1 MIECSS
7 PVPLLDLLRD
17 AGLQEV
23 EICGNPQVM
32 VSGLTAHAQSARAGS
47 VFVAR
52 KGTTTDSHHF
62 AGDAVSRGAAV
73 IVAEAQV
80 SAPTG
85 ATIVRVPS
93 TRDVLGPLAQAAAG
107 NPARRMRVLG
117 VTGTN
122 GKTTTTFIVER
133 ILATH
138 GITAARIGT
147 LGSNWG
153 AASESATNTT
163 PGPVE
168 LAALMA
174 RMAASGVLAVAM
186 EVSSHGIDQRRIG
199 GIPFAACSL
208 TNITQDHLDYHG
220 TYENYVAC
228 KKSLFTEILPAIPG
242 SVGCVNLDDPVGE
255 ELMRENPGLSSFS
268 RGTERRSD
276 LIADEIVCGPTFTE
290 FVLRIGGE
298 IGRVR
303 SSLVGGFNI
312 TNMLAAAGLCRA
324 LGLDAREI
332 AEGLSQF
339 ISVPGRFERID
350 AGQPFTVLVDYAHT
364 PDALSRV
371 IRAARRLSH
380 NRLITVFGC
389 GGNRDQGK
397 RPLMGRVA
405 GLLSDHVIITN
416 DNPRDEDPED
426 IALHIAEG
434 LLQARMKPARYQT
447 ILDRRR
453 AIESAIGLASP
464 GDVVLIAGKGH
475 EAYQEAGGRRTP
487 FDDREVAR
495 GILAGLVGRTSA
507 PGSADSEVIGT
518 DRIGEARA

>member
-1 MIECSS
+1 MIHCTS

-23 EICGNPQVM
+23 EICGNPQVS
-32 VSGLTAHAQSARAGS
+32 VASLTAHAQSAERGS
-47 VFVAR
+47 AFIAR
-52 KGTTTDSHHF
+52 KGTSTDSHHF
-62 AGDAVSRGAAV
+62 AADAVARGASV
-73 IVAEAQV
+73 VVAEAQV
-80 SAPTG
+80 PALPG

-122 GKTTTTFIVER
+122 GKTTTTFIIER
-133 ILATH
+133 ILQAAGVTS
-138 GITAARIGT
+138 ARIGT
-147 LGSNWG
+147 LGSNWTGG
-153 AASESATNTT
+153 AESATNTT

-174 RMAASGVLAVAM
+174 RMAASGVQAVAM

-199 GIPFAACSL
+199 GIPFAACAL

-228 KKSLFTEILPAIPG
+228 KKSLFTEVLPGIAG
-242 SVGCVNLDDPVGE
+242 AVGCVNLDDPVGE
-255 ELMRENPGLSSFS
+255 ELMRERPGLRAFS
-268 RGTERRSD
+268 RGTERPSD
-276 LIADEIVCGPTFTE
+276 LMADEIVCGPTFTE

-298 IGRVR
+298 VGRVR

-312 TNMLAAAGLCRA
+312 TNMLAAAGLCHA
-324 LGLDAREI
+324 IGLDAREI
-332 AEGLSQF
+332 ADGLSQV

-350 AGQPFTVLVDYAHT
+350 GGQPFTVLVDYAHT

-475 EAYQEAGGRRTP
+475 ETYQEAGGRRAP

-495 GILAGLVGRTSA
+495 EILSGIASRQGPAAPNGSESMDRDAVGESR
-507 PGSADSEVIGT
+507 P
-518 DRIGEARA
+518 